1 VSKQVLTI
9 SGWSN
14 KERSLTGQ
22 FVGFGELSLIK
33 SGGKSLGC
41 RKWCVALWWLHV
53 IVQSSL
59 IEDWSQSWRHL
70 TGCRLNAFVVPAYR
84 FWAVW
89 TKFTQQPRLLI
100 GRSLRRSASWIS
112 QLTLGPQNTVDFK
125 NDSSK
130 LDGGVDGVSLWV
142 QVERAVSNSL
152 TLIS

>member
-112 QLTLGPQNTVDFK
+112 QLTSAHTLLVHSRTIGFPACPIGLVPAKCFV
-125 NDSSK
+125 SSAV
-130 LDGGVDGVSLWV
+130 GVYGRRV
-142 QVERAVSNSL
+142 
-152 TLIS
+152 